1 MKKHLFILGL
11 ALALFN
17 VGCDDQNT
25 IPNGYVQTT
34 QEGASTL
41 VLKGYE
47 NAALGFSVFQPEGF
61 DSPFYIQDKKFAVN
75 AYSFTQVAAA
85 RLDEMTTVPANVE
98 WQSNATVTAGAA
110 YWARYAASTV
120 YRFVKFRVSDIN
132 GNNVTI
138 EYVVTD
144 QTEERPND
152 NVNANTGY
160 DNVSVT
166 GYEIPHLNDQ
176 NVYADHY
183 VTMDGVQILNYA
195 LEWDNTKRHANWVAF
210 TFDTTTSADNVK
222 RTDAWSVDPKL
233 PAEMQVQESDHKNDG
248 FDKGHLCASEDRV
261 YLKEANEQTFY
272 YSNMSPQLNDF
283 NGGFWGKLE
292 ARVQTWGRSTA
303 DGVYDKVYVTKGGT
317 LNKLLKNF
325 KGTTVNGGTPT
336 TDANGFTI
344 HGLACPEYY
353 FMAVLSQKDDVFHAI
368 AFLVPHKEGMTRN
381 PSSDEL
387 KEYVVSVDKLEEE
400 TGIDF
405 FCNLPDVLE
414 NEVEAA
420 YNLNDWAW

>member
-61 DSPFYIQDKKFAVN
+61 DSPFYIQDKKFAGN
-75 AYSFTQVAAA
+75 AYCFTQVAAA